1 MFTDQLEIKQTEEE
15 EGLQGTRLGDNIETE
30 NQEEWDLEDKA
41 GIKNGSYDLDHD
53 AQLKHAQLLEKVIR
67 FGLNQSEY
75 LITVQVLLFYH
86 IFERILHLK
95 Y

>member
-1 MFTDQLEIKQTEEE
+1 MFTDQLEIKQTEKED
-15 EGLQGTRLGDNIETE
+15 GLQGTRLGDNIETE

-86 IFERILHLK
+86 IFDRILHLK